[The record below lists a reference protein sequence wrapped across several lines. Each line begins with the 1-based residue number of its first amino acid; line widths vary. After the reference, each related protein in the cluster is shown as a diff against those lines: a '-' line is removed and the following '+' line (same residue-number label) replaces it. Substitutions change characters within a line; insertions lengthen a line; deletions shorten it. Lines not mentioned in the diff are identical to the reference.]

1 MDYTP
6 TSRQAELIARVDH
19 AVDETGGVN
28 RARAFAFEQRLD
40 TGLEG
45 ALAAVIHPGELTL
58 LERVLIAERL
68 AWAGAATTFG
78 LRAVVLGDTVLAD
91 TGPAGA
97 RQGLAVVDRYRG
109 GLARYWLRVPPTR
122 P

>member
-1 MDYTP
+1 MDFTP
-6 TSRQAELIARVDH
+6 TPRQTELVAQVDH
-19 AVDETGGVN
+19 AVDETGGLD
-28 RARAFAFEQRLD
+28 RARAFALKQRLD
-40 TGLEG
+40 TGLER
-45 ALAAVIHPGELTL
+45 ALTAVIHPGELTL

-68 AWAGAATTFG
+68 AWVGAATTFG

-109 GLARYWLRVPPTR
+109 GLAR
-122 P
+122 